1 MIVVIEHIQNCFP
14 GADVLVLGVSDRSRN
29 GTSTMP
35 AVVSLL
41 RAQRQ
46 TAKSAEVTFWS
57 IFAAMG
63 GANSMIKYVNSNWAS
78 KDYTHLSFR
87 GGREIANAL
96 YDALL
101 IEKGLYDN
109 NEKLV
114 E

>member
-1 MIVVIEHIQNCFP
+1 
-14 GADVLVLGVSDRSRN
+14 
-29 GTSTMP
+29 MP

-46 TAKSAEVTFWS
+46 TAQRTEVTFWS

-63 GANSMIKYVNSNWAS
+63 GQNSMINYVNSNWAS

-96 YDALL
+96 YDA
-101 IEKGLYDN
+101 IITEKSQYDDIVRMD
-109 NEKLV
+109 EQIKKVWELD
-114 E
+114 